1 MKLIKENTSEI
12 PSFYQVFGDNK
23 GKTSTPQKGS
33 PLPEMKLQPAPQKG
47 NLSEKYFH
55 YLQNLILFEGRIS
68 NCFSLQD
75 LGEYL
80 KIYVKRIIAAKE
92 VQIFFIDQVLHKLK
106 PIDLNVDKKF
116 LDSINHIYKQG
127 IIDWILE
134 TKNPN
139 IVPEMSSYTEKGI
152 KLNILIYPILEGNLK
167 RGFLAILTTISK
179 NEFSE
184 LESSLIYL
192 ALKHTIDRID
202 KLELK
207 ETLSK
212 TMDELQTYQAK
223 LANDFRLSA
232 IGELSEGIIEDI
244 GGPLQVIMTC
254 ADLLAQDGV
263 DDKNINTIKSQVHKI
278 NFLIGRL
285 AKFASLNDQSIKI
298 NSIDINKIVS
308 DFAALIKSSLDQINF
323 ECALDLEENL
333 QPILS
338 HANYINQLLIN
349 SFGIVKAYGNEGGGA
364 VIQTRFNND
373 SVFLKIISTAII
385 EMRKEDDKYFLKKAL
400 NLNVKIIESLMRK
413 HEGEFKI
420 ENLGMEG
427 SIIILKFPL
436 IRKLR
441 E

>member
-1 MKLIKENTSEI
+1 
-12 PSFYQVFGDNK
+12 
-23 GKTSTPQKGS
+23 
-33 PLPEMKLQPAPQKG
+33 
-47 NLSEKYFH
+47 
-55 YLQNLILFEGRIS
+55 
-68 NCFSLQD
+68 
-75 LGEYL
+75 
-80 KIYVKRIIAAKE
+80 
-92 VQIFFIDQVLHKLK
+92 
-106 PIDLNVDKKF
+106 LNVDKKF

-333 QPILS
+333 PPILS

>member
-1 MKLIKENTSEI
+1 
-12 PSFYQVFGDNK
+12 
-23 GKTSTPQKGS
+23 
-33 PLPEMKLQPAPQKG
+33 
-47 NLSEKYFH
+47 
-55 YLQNLILFEGRIS
+55 
-68 NCFSLQD
+68 
-75 LGEYL
+75 
-80 KIYVKRIIAAKE
+80 
-92 VQIFFIDQVLHKLK
+92 
-106 PIDLNVDKKF
+106 
-116 LDSINHIYKQG
+116 
-127 IIDWILE
+127 
-134 TKNPN
+134 
-139 IVPEMSSYTEKGI
+139 
-152 KLNILIYPILEGNLK
+152 
-167 RGFLAILTTISK
+167 
-179 NEFSE
+179 
-184 LESSLIYL
+184 
-192 ALKHTIDRID
+192 
-202 KLELK
+202 
-207 ETLSK
+207 
-212 TMDELQTYQAK
+212 
-223 LANDFRLSA
+223 
-232 IGELSEGIIEDI
+232 
-244 GGPLQVIMTC
+244 
-254 ADLLAQDGV
+254 
-263 DDKNINTIKSQVHKI
+263 
-278 NFLIGRL
+278 LIGRL

-333 QPILS
+333 PPILS